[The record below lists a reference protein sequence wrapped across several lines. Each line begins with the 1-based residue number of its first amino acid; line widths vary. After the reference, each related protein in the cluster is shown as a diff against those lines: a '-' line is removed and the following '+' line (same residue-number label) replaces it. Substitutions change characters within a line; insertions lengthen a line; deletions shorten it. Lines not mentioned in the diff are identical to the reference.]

1 MRTLQA
7 RLDAKPTP
15 TLYSCVGS
23 SGRSIL
29 HNIQLEYDPKS
40 PRFGAGN
47 SEDKIGLFVLWA
59 AEDSGLHKG
68 DRYSIIPKV
77 NPCRGK

>member
-15 TLYSCVGS
+15 TLYSCVNS
-23 SGRSIL
+23 SGKGTL
-29 HNIQLEYDPKS
+29 HCVQLEYDPKS

-47 SEDKIGLFVLWA
+47 LDDKIGLFVQWA
-59 AEDSGLHKG
+59 AEDSNLQKG
-68 DRYSIIPKV
+68 DR
-77 NPCRGK
+77 